1 MREFLRENS
10 VPVVV
15 SALLHGLLLLA
26 FFVVTYLSNHQ
37 RMPTVQPL
45 PIDAVVVDSRALQ
58 AAQKALSDR
67 AEEESPAL
75 GTPPRRRPRPRPGA
89 GG

>member
-58 AAQKALSDR
+58 AAQ
-67 AEEESPAL
+67 
-75 GTPPRRRPRPRPGA
+75 
-89 GG
+89 